1 MAASTHFLSLAPKTL
16 SLHYSNSSAAA
27 SAPSLF
33 TPSSFKPL
41 PKLVLA
47 LSPISSRA
55 RTTSKFVRFVALS
68 SDLDEEGSP
77 SYGGAEPEFSDDVK
91 LFVGNLPFSVDS
103 AGLAQLLE
111 QAGGVEQVE
120 VIYDKATGRSR
131 GFGFV
136 VMSTVEDAEAAVKLF
151 NGYLLEGRALRV
163 NSGPAPPKRD
173 TSSFGEGP
181 RGGRERSS
189 FSNTNRVY
197 VGNLSWGVDNDDLE
211 SLFSKHGNV
220 KEARVVYDRENGRS
234 RGFGF
239 VTYSSPEEVNSAIE
253 KLDGKD
259 LDGRSIRVSPAEER
273 SR

>member
-16 SLHYSNSSAAA
+16 SLHHSNSSASA

-68 SDLDEEGSP
+68 SDLYEEGTP

-91 LFVGNLPFSVDS
+91 LFVGNLPFNVDS

-136 VMSTVEDAEAAVKLF
+136 VMSTVKDAEAAVKLF
-151 NGYLLEGRALRV
+151 NGYELEGRALRV

-173 TSSFGEGP
+173 TSSFREGP

-189 FSNTNRVY
+189 FGNTNRVY